1 MRSLVACLS
10 LCTLL
15 ASIAHAQLTWSK
27 SSYPFTSSV
36 GQRAD
41 FTGDGFPDLIFF
53 DGTGTTLTVLPNLGN
68 GSFDPSSAFTT
79 SQQGSMALLDFNR
92 DGKTD
97 VAACDGQNLVV
108 LLGNGDGTLTASRT
122 VAVSCTGVAAA
133 DFNHDENPDI
143 AVTIDGSL
151 HSGDNQIIVYLG
163 DGTGGIASKI
173 VNHNVNFTGNFG
185 GDCFLKG
192 LAQAADFTGDK
203 IPDIAVTA
211 RCDNDVF
218 SDGALITGVADGT
231 GHFSFHRELATPA
244 FINRLE
250 LGDVNQDN
258 KRDLIIVSAAFLPA
272 TLGSKVDILKGN
284 GDGTFAV
291 QTVPDCFW
299 DASNGTDCS
308 SVAVA
313 DFDGDGTK
321 DLMIVNFGVLEF
333 LKGQS
338 DGTFKLKQSW
348 TLGFSA
354 YLVSGDFNKDGR
366 TDLAIMGPQSV
377 DVWLNQTSSAPVC
390 PALGKLRTVNLCYH
404 GSPTGNFHFLA
415 TPLDNRQ
422 IQAMQIYV
430 AGFGFLTFRTPDD
443 MINTKI
449 LLAGGANRVTAK
461 GWDDLGAFST
471 TIDLVACTN
480 NVFRTVN
487 VCLPKDGSS
496 FSNPVHIVASAFTSL
511 PFSQLQIY
519 IDGVVR
525 FHTSAK
531 YVDNSRNLS
540 LGTHRITVKGWD
552 ISGAFSST
560 VNITVQ

>member
-1 MRSLVACLS
+1 MRSLVACLF
-10 LCTLL
+10 LCLFW
-15 ASIAHAQLTWSK
+15 SSMAHAQLTWSQ
-27 SSYPFTSSV
+27 SSYPFTSSS
-36 GQRAD
+36 GQRAE
-41 FTGDGFPDLIFF
+41 FTVDGFPDLIFF
-53 DGTGTTLTVLPNLGN
+53 DGTGTTLTVLPNSGD
-68 GSFDPSSAFTT
+68 GSFDPTRAFTT
-79 SQQGSMALLDFNR
+79 SQQGSIALLDFNR

-97 VAACDGQNLVV
+97 VAACNGQNLVV

-122 VAVSCTGVAAA
+122 VSVPCTGVAAG
-133 DFNHDENPDI
+133 DFNHDGDPDI
-143 AVTIDGSL
+143 AVTVDGSI

-163 DGTGGIASKI
+163 DGNGGISGKI

-185 GDCFLKG
+185 GDCFLRG

-211 RCDNDVF
+211 PCDNDVF
-218 SDGALITGVADGT
+218 SDSALIIGVADGT

-244 FINRLE
+244 HINRLQ

-258 KRDLIIVSAAFLPA
+258 KRDLTMLSAAFLPA
-272 TLGSKVDILKGN
+272 TLGTKLDILKGN

-308 SVAVA
+308 SVVVA

-321 DLMIVNFGVLEF
+321 DLMIVKFGVMEF
-333 LKGQS
+333 LKGQP
-338 DGTFKLKQSW
+338 DGTFKLQQSW
-348 TLGFSA
+348 PLGFGA

-366 TDLAIMGPQSV
+366 TDLAIMGPGST
-377 DVWLNQTSSAPVC
+377 DVWINQTTSAPVC
-390 PALGKLRTVNLCYH
+390 RTLGNLRTVNLCYH

-430 AGFGFLTFRTPDD
+430 AGFGFLTFRTADD

-449 LLAGGANRVTAK
+449 LLAGGVNRITAK

-480 NVFRTVN
+480 NVFRTVKI
-487 VCLPKDGSS
+487 CLPKDGSS
-496 FSNPVHIVASAFTSL
+496 FSNPLHIVASAATSL
-511 PFSQLQIY
+511 PFSQLQLY

-525 FHTSAK
+525 FHTTAK

-552 ISGAFSST
+552 SSGAFSST
-560 VNITVQ
+560 VNVTVQ